1 MNPDAEMVKRYV
13 ARCAEWSEM
22 HKGSA
27 GFKPMKSPFLAL
39 ECRKADGSLGED
51 GYPATET
58 VRLMQSARYIMSNNT
73 ADVVEQC
80 HADAQWFA
88 DAGFTVIREK
98 IESGVFGID
107 GVPKTKEEMLRDAPT
122 KYFET
127 HMRVE
132 LQEGSDKPIGEA
144 ELAHLKRL
152 SHEFSLRF
160 GVPVPLSWNETKSI
174 DGVHQRF
181 LNLRGRNMGA
191 PEMLARVQQLREAI
205 RRETPFL
212 VGKTIDELILFDTNT
227 ALDGLWIDLGAN
239 ESITA

>member
-1 MNPDAEMVKRYV
+1 MVQRYIKR
-13 ARCAEWSEM
+13 CGEWNDL
-22 HKGSA
+22 HKNDE

-98 IESGVFGID
+98 IESGVYGID
-107 GVPKTKEEMLRDAPT
+107 GVPQTREEMRRDSPT

-127 HMRVE
+127 HLRVE
-132 LQEGSDKPIGEA
+132 LQAGADKPLGDA

-152 SHEFSLRF
+152 SHEFSLKF
-160 GVPVPLSWNETKSI
+160 GVPVPLSWNETKSV

-181 LNLRGRNMGA
+181 LNLRGRDMGA
-191 PEMLARVQQLREAI
+191 PEMLAQVQQLREAI

-212 VGKTIDELILFDTNT
+212 VGKTIDEYIVFDTNLE
-227 ALDGLWIDLGAN
+227 LDALWIDHGPN
-239 ESITA
+239 EVAAAAVAR